1 MKLRYVLSCSSSD
14 VILTLKP
21 ATDRV
26 IIFLDYS
33 ETGCTF
39 FSSFLR
45 ASLFRPGGLVLG
57 ESTSPLL
64 CLSVKIS

>member
-1 MKLRYVLSCSSSD
+1 MKLQYVLSCSSSD

-26 IIFLDYS
+26 IIFLAILRQ
-33 ETGCTF
+33 
-39 FSSFLR
+39 SFLQ
-45 ASLFRPGGLVLG
+45 ASLFGPGGLVLG